1 MCGSSHPLTG
11 RIMNACPLEDIS
23 LRCCPVITDALFDA
37 PLPCV
42 TALGSLVLLL
52 GNVTDAGAH

>member
-1 MCGSSHPLTG
+1 
-11 RIMNACPLEDIS
+11 MNACPLEDIS